1 MAASSTTS
9 IVIFILL
16 TLVYTI
22 FNYYTKNQYK
32 YISLIYFL
40 ILILSQFLINLGL
53 TTEICGSK
61 QYGLAVVQATLMPWF
76 LIFGSI
82 NLLLMIFPSWLS
94 PFSNTIGYLFAY
106 ITGVNSFFK
115 SILKD
120 RKLAGLAPDQA
131 GMVSALNN
139 VYDDKSLLINSITN
153 NNITEWWNSMIA
165 GKLLK
170 PNVGN
175 TELEKLK
182 QYIEMKTDISKFIW
196 YLLTGVLTISV
207 SYNSILNANCNMSA
221 KEMEKRHDEYIA
233 QEKKMEKEKQE
244 KEKSKIVYK
253 SYE

>member
-61 QYGLAVVQATLMPWF
+61 QYGLAVVQATLIPWF

-120 RKLAGLAPDQA
+120 RKLTGLAPDQA

-153 NNITEWWNSMIA
+153 NNINEWWNSMIA

-175 TELEKLK
+175 SELEKLK

>member
-61 QYGLAVVQATLMPWF
+61 QYGLAVVQATLIPWI

-82 NLLLMIFPSWLS
+82 NILLMIFPSWLS

-175 TELEKLK
+175 SELEKLK